1 MSLANSSATPRP
13 GPGPGDLRVGPEQA
27 ERRLVLLHGWGADA
41 DDLLELGLELVDGE
55 EGVDV
60 VALRAPGLHPAG
72 AGRQWYPLAP
82 APDWAAL
89 PAARHGLRERLEQL
103 GRSLPLERTVLLGF
117 SQGGAMAVDVATS
130 AVGLP
135 LAGLISCSG
144 YPHPDWQPQATAL
157 PVLLTHGS
165 LDQVVPPEACSA
177 LEEPLRAAGALVSR
191 QLFEGGHG
199 IDPELFPLMR
209 RFLALAWNPQS

>member
-1 MSLANSSATPRP
+1 M
-13 GPGPGDLRVGPEQA
+13 GPEQA

-89 PAARHGLRERLEQL
+89 PAARHGLRERLEQHRDNPDCAGCHNFIDPPGYL
-103 GRSLPLERTVLLGF
+103 FERFDSVGRYREEVG
-117 SQGGAMAVDVATS
+117 
-130 AVGLP
+130 GLP
-135 LAGLISCSG
+135 VDSTGELNGVAMEDATGLGEVLMEDERLAACMVKQLYRHASARLDKPGE
-144 YPHPDWQPQATAL
+144 QA
-157 PVLLTHGS
+157 
-165 LDQVVPPEACSA
+165 A
-177 LEEPLRAAGALVSR
+177 LEELEAEFERSGYRFNALLRA
-191 QLFEGGHG
+191 
-199 IDPELFPLMR
+199 
-209 RFLALAWNPQS
+209 LALSEGFRTVAMPRGGQP